1 MANRIETLY
10 FNQCSGLLAWGLP
23 AITQLRQHRCTVL
36 QRAGKMISAADN
48 PNMIVVTIADAMTAL
63 NAAYVKCKIIHGN
76 ISDLAIQYQEKADG
90 VKRFLE
96 GFSYASY
103 AGGSPDA
110 TKAEAPEM
118 MLSQSTRSF
127 EHR

>member
-1 MANRIETLY
+1 
-10 FNQCSGLLAWGLP
+10 
-23 AITQLRQHRCTVL
+23 
-36 QRAGKMISAADN
+36 RAGKMISAADN

-127 EHR
+127 EHRLDTQTPFRQYGGPAIHYMRIGYIWY